1 MELHDSE
8 KDWQEN
14 CLFNFIF
21 VYYCLFN
28 SGIQLC
34 SATITSGLT
43 YNMIYVSP
51 NTRLIFCANII
62 FSTVEPIFYVLYSTL
77 LLGSNLG
84 LLRCKHWQSELLP
97 LSYISSTQKC
107 WLLLPVI
114 QLILVF
120 TSGELHPFF
129 ECAAALLS
137 SRFLFIRKWFM
148 GFFNTK
154 ENPPIM

>member
-1 MELHDSE
+1 MEQHDSE

-51 NTRLIFCANII
+51 NTRLIFSANMF
-62 FSTVEPIFYVLYSTL
+62 FSTVEPILYVLYTTVSA
-77 LLGSNLG
+77 
-84 LLRCKHWQSELLP
+84 
-97 LSYISSTQKC
+97 Y
-107 WLLLPVI
+107 
-114 QLILVF
+114 
-120 TSGELHPFF
+120 SGIEHRNVVMYALTVRAATTELH
-129 ECAAALLS
+129 LLHPKVLAMIAGYSINS
-137 SRFLFIRKWFM
+137 SF
-148 GFFNTK
+148 
-154 ENPPIM
+154 